1 MKASNQKLFCP
12 DGRALFV
19 AMDHARDSGPLPGLA
34 NPGQTIQQMIASG
47 TDGIMTTYG
56 LAKQYG
62 QMMSGQVR
70 LVVRLDGWSSIYRER
85 WPQYSSWQ
93 QLYSVEAAVRLGA
106 DAVICNYF
114 LGAAGES
121 ASLAIVGRCAE
132 EADRLGIPLVVEAVP
147 CAGPNL
153 ADPNDAKHLAVA
165 ARIAA
170 EHGADLVKTFY
181 SGATET
187 FRLVTDT
194 CPVPVLIAGGPM
206 LNSALD
212 VLRLVYGGMQAGAK
226 GVFLGKNIWAA
237 SDPAGMVRAVS
248 AIIHAQ
254 VPPEEALRELAQTPE
269 R

>member
-1 MKASNQKLFCP
+1 MKSVSQKLFCP
-12 DGRALFV
+12 DGTALFV

-34 NPGQTIQQMIASG
+34 HPGETVQQMIASG
-47 TDGIMTTYG
+47 ADGIMATYG
-56 LAKQYG
+56 VAKQYG
-62 QMMSGQVR
+62 QMMSGKVR

-85 WPQYSSWQ
+85 WPQYSGWQ
-93 QLYSVEAAVRLGA
+93 QLYSVAAAVRLGA

-114 LGAAGES
+114 LGALGES
-121 ASLAIVGRCAE
+121 ASLAVVGRCAE

-170 EHGADLVKTFY
+170 EHGADVVKTFY
-181 SGATET
+181 SGSAET
-187 FRLVTDT
+187 FRLVTAT

-212 VLRLVYGGMQAGAK
+212 VLRLVHGGMQAGAK

-237 SDPAGMVRAVS
+237 PDPAGMVRAVS
-248 AIIHAQ
+248 AIIHTQ
-254 VPPEEALRELAQTPE
+254 VPPEEAVQALTQSPKR
-269 R
+269 